1 MVSLSL
7 MGHILMV
14 EMSLMQLDDPI
25 VALGNPLYNIF
36 MIFLV
41 IVFFFL
47 LVIVQSFIFGKI

>member
-1 MVSLSL
+1 
-7 MGHILMV
+7 MV